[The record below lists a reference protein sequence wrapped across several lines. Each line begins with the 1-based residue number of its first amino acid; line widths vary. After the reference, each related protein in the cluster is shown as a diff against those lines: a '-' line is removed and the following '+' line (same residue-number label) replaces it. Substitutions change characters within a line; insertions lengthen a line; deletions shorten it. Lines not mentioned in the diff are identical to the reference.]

1 MTSHSMCH
9 QCQCRRHWRNG
20 FDPCVRKIPWRR
32 KWQSTP
38 VFLPGESHGQRSLL
52 GYSIYSFKGS
62 DTTERLS
69 MHTAQCWLLAQ
80 SLSFLSCQPF
90 YRAAHMSVGHDSG
103 LLKNEKS
110 KRKQVTDLSLL

>member
-1 MTSHSMCH
+1 
-9 QCQCRRHWRNG
+9 
-20 FDPCVRKIPWRR
+20 
-32 KWQSTP
+32 
-38 VFLPGESHGQRSLL
+38 
-52 GYSIYSFKGS
+52 
-62 DTTERLS
+62 

-80 SLSFLSCQPF
+80 SLSFLSREPF